1 MFLIIFSGLFIATV
15 CGLAANGDLPFAV
28 PALYVASSS
37 TAFLMYWLDKS
48 AAESGSRRTSE
59 DVLLAVGLLG
69 GWPGAVAAQKLLR
82 HKSRKLSFQ
91 AMFWATVVVNC
102 ASLGWF
108 WWMNR

>member
-1 MFLIIFSGLFIATV
+1 MAILILSGLFIAIV
-15 CGLAANGDLPFAV
+15 CGLAARGDLPLGV

-48 AAESGSRRTSE
+48 AAESRSRRTSE

-91 AMFWATVVVNC
+91 AMFWATVVLNC
-102 ASLGWF
+102 ACLGWF
-108 WWMNR
+108 WWLNR